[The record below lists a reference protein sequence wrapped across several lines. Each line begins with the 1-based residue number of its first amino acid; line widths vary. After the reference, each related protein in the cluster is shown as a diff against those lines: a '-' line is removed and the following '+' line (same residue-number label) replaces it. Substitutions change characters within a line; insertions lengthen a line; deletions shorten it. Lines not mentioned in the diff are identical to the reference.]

1 MLFRLVRVRL
11 RPYRRYLA
19 LVVILQLAQTTA
31 ALSLPMLNSQAV
43 NSGVLRGDSAQVLR
57 TGLLMLTV
65 SVLQG
70 ACAVAAVHFSAH
82 AAMALGH
89 DLRGAVYARIQRLS
103 ALQIRD
109 FSAASLITRSSNDV
123 QQIQQLVLTVLTLM
137 VVAPMM
143 AVGSVVMALRLD
155 APLSL
160 VLVFVLPALAIS
172 LGLIVHRMMPL
183 SAGLQERIDRTNVLV
198 REQITGIRVIRAFVR
213 DAYEQRRFERANR
226 DTRSV
231 ALRLGRTQALMMPAF
246 TLIMECAGIVV
257 VWFGGHRVAEGSLL
271 PGTVIAFL
279 HYLTQI
285 LQAVLMA
292 VGAFMLMPR
301 AAVCAGRVQEVLAT
315 SPRPVTPRQAAGA
328 VRLSGHLTIEN
339 ADFRYPGAQQ
349 AVLREVS
356 LDARPGDTVAVVG
369 SSGSGKSTLLNLV
382 PRLYDPERGIVR
394 LDGHDLR
401 TLDQG
406 TLAASIGLVVQKPYL
421 FSGTLATNLRHGDPA
436 ASDEELWHAL
446 DVAQARDFVEATGEG
461 LNAPVSQGG
470 INFSGGQRQRIAI
483 AQVLVRKPL
492 VYLFDDSFSALDAV
506 TQERLWAALHQETA
520 RATRVVVSQ
529 QAATIRAADR
539 IIVLDEGRVTGSGT
553 HAALMAE
560 NDAYRE
566 IVLSQSTEVRSVG

>member
-301 AAVCAGRVQEVLAT
+301 AAVCAAVSRGPRHLAP
-315 SPRPVTPRQAAGA
+315 SGDPRQAAGA